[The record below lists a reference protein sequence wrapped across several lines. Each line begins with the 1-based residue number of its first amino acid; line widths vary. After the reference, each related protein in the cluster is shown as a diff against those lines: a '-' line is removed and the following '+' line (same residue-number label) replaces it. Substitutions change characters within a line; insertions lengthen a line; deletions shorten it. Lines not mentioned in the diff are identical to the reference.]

1 MDLSSLRPA
10 AIAPRRRWL
19 TALAWSV
26 LALSP
31 AALAQPRSARRGASA
46 HALRPGQSF
55 WLPELA
61 PDGPVVAVVNLHT
74 QLVQLYRNGVA
85 IGYSSASTGKPGHGT
100 PTGLYRVLE
109 KRRHHRSST
118 YNDAPMPWMVRL
130 TWRGIAFH
138 GGALPGYPASRG
150 CIRLPMDFAPRL
162 FGAIAR
168 GDTVA
173 VLRQAPGT
181 GQSPLNTLAPI
192 DPQGRPLLHPEMLAA
207 TPFWVTPET
216 GHLAPAGTPVAPLSL
231 LASLS
236 QRRLFVLR
244 AGQVLAAAALPSGA
258 SAARLQ
264 GQHLFHW
271 SDAGRWRA
279 AVASAAGI
287 DPLLWASVLPASA
300 SFAERLRPWLTPGST
315 LLVSELPA
323 VSKLHVAAWRLA
335 A

>member
-1 MDLSSLRPA
+1 MHTLPRHTASPDRD
-10 AIAPRRRWL
+10 RRRWL
-19 TALAWSV
+19 AGLAGGA
-26 LALSP
+26 LALSGE
-31 AALAQPRSARRGASA
+31 ALARPRARRRATA
-46 HALRPGQSF
+46 HALKPGQSF

-61 PDGPVVAVVNLHT
+61 PSGPVVAVVNLHT

-100 PTGLYRVLE
+100 PTGLFKVLE

-118 YNDAPMPWMVRL
+118 YDNAPMPWMVRL

-138 GGALPGYPASRG
+138 GGTLPGYPASRG

-162 FGAIAR
+162 FGALAR

-181 GQSPLNTLAPI
+181 GQSSMTTLAPI
-192 DPQGRPLLHPEMLAA
+192 DPLGRPLLQPEMLVAA
-207 TPFWVTPET
+207 PFWAAPET
-216 GHLAPAGTPVAPLSL
+216 EDAALPAPPAAPLAL

-236 QRRLFVLR
+236 QGRLFVLR
-244 AGQVLAAAALPSGA
+244 DAQVLAAAALPPTA
-258 SAARLQ
+258 SLGQLQ

-271 SDAGRWRA
+271 SDNGRWLSPG
-279 AVASAAGI
+279 ASAAAV
-287 DPLLWASVLPASA
+287 DEMLWSKLLPTGAG
-300 SFAERLRPWLTPGST
+300 FAERLRAELTPGST

-323 VSKLHVAAWRLA
+323 VSKLHVAAWRLVA
-335 A
+335 